1 MESDFMVFPPE
12 KGMSRGTVCSHSEE
26 EASGVS
32 PGRDDQNR
40 FCEEILTGKA
50 GGDPH
55 GLIRIPVFGRGGLA
69 AKARIA
75 NRGHD
80 ANLSLRNE
88 EKNEGSQQNLL
99 AISLS

>member
-12 KGMSRGTVCSHSEE
+12 KGMSQGTVCSHSEE

-55 GLIRIPVFGRGGLA
+55 GLIRIPVFGRGVYTVFTVTMPCPAFALWD
-69 AKARIA
+69 R
-75 NRGHD
+75 
-80 ANLSLRNE
+80 SLMDR
-88 EKNEGSQQNLL
+88 SR
-99 AISLS
+99 